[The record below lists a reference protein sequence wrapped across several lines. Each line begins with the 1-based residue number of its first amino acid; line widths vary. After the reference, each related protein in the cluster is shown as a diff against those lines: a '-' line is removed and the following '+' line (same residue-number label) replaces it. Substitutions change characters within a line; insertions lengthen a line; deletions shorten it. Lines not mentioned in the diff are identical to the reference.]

1 MASNPESA
9 GPMHS
14 GREIP
19 GMPTDP
25 INNVHNQVMVP
36 DPARAKIIRVM
47 AMTTKVTATGTS
59 NGIKSRPEKR
69 ERAGFQTV
77 SDAIMSVMMKHA
89 GEQEQFGMSR

>member
-1 MASNPESA
+1 
-9 GPMHS
+9 
-14 GREIP
+14 
-19 GMPTDP
+19 
-25 INNVHNQVMVP
+25 
-36 DPARAKIIRVM
+36 
-47 AMTTKVTATGTS
+47 MTTKVTATGTS